1 MSALLRPV
9 GRATLALAGLL
20 ALPGAALAQGDPV
33 VARVNGTELHRSA
46 LEAARANL
54 PAQYQ
59 QMPLETL
66 YDPLLDQVI
75 NGQLLL
81 DQAAAAEVESDA
93 TFQSQLAEVKTQ
105 LAREFVLRAEV
116 ERVVTE
122 ADLRQRYDDYVKA
135 NPPADEV
142 RASHILVATEDE
154 AKAVVA
160 ELAQGAEFAELARTK
175 STDPS
180 AAQNGGDL
188 GFFKHDDMVPEFSD
202 AAFALAAGE
211 TSAPVKTAFGWH
223 VIRLVERRQ
232 ATPPAFEDV
241 AEQLRGQAAAEAIE
255 TFLAGL
261 RADAVIERFN
271 VDGSPRA
278 EPVAQ

>member
-1 MSALLRPV
+1 MSALQRPV

-20 ALPGAALAQGDPV
+20 ALPGAALAQDDPV

-46 LEAARANL
+46 LEAAQANL

-59 QMPLETL
+59 QMPLELL
-66 YDPLLDQVI
+66 YDPLLDQIV
-75 NGQLLL
+75 NAQLLL
-81 DQAAAAEVESDA
+81 DQAAAAKVEDDPA
-93 TFQSQLAEVKTQ
+93 FQSQLAEVRTQ

-122 ADLRQRYDDYVKA
+122 ADLRRRYDDYVKA

-154 AKAVVA
+154 AKAVAA
-160 ELAQGAEFAELARTK
+160 ELAQGADFALLARTK

-211 TSAPVKTAFGWH
+211 ISAPVKTAFGWH
-223 VIRLVERRQ
+223 VIRLAERRQ

-241 AEQLRGQAAAEAIE
+241 AEQLRGQAAAEVIE
-255 TFLAGL
+255 SFLAKL